1 MHRYSVSLLSLL
13 ILGVLLSPAF
23 SQPPL
28 RLAISVMNLTPGG
41 GITAGEA
48 VLLTDRLLVELART
62 TRFEVTERAQ
72 RDEILKEQAFQQTGV
87 CDEASCLAKV
97 GKLLGVQKMVG
108 GSVGRMGKAYSVI
121 LRMVDM
127 KTGSIEQTAVK
138 DYPGNID
145 YLVTTAMKDVAW
157 QLARGGLTPAE
168 QRELAQRQKEAE
180 RLEEKKRK
188 EEARL
193 AKEQE
198 EKRMREAELARLA
211 EQKTKEERAR
221 KAERARRIGRRV
233 SWGTLALGCVAGAG
247 AAYEWKAGGDALQKY
262 NSATDEPTITSYRQ
276 KVKNADLM
284 THILTG
290 VSAVIL
296 SASGF
301 FFFRSRGSKAALSEA
316 NRPVLYLGMDKDG
329 RPGAMLVMRFE

>member
-1 MHRYSVSLLSLL
+1 V
-13 ILGVLLSPAF
+13 I
-23 SQPPL
+23 
-28 RLAISVMNLTPGG
+28 NLTPGG
-41 GITAGEA
+41 GITADEA

-108 GSVGRMGKAYSVI
+108 GSVGRMGKTYTVS
-121 LRMVDM
+121 LRMVNVE
-127 KTGSIEQTAVK
+127 TGSIEQTAVK

-145 YLVTTAMKDVAW
+145 YLLTTAMKEVAW
-157 QLARGGLTPAE
+157 QLARGGLTKRERA
-168 QRELAQRQKEAE
+168 ELARRQKEEARLAAIRAAAE
-180 RLEEKKRK
+180 ADSLKVWEQRKHVADSLAAIERAK

-193 AKEQE
+193 AKERE

-211 EQKTKEERAR
+211 EQKRQEERAR
-221 KAERARRIGRRV
+221 KAERARWVKRRV
-233 SWGTLALGCVAGAG
+233 SLGTLALGCVAGAG

-262 NSATDEPTITSYRQ
+262 NSATDDPTITFYRK

-290 VSAVIL
+290 VSAVSL
-296 SASGF
+296 GASGF
-301 FFFRSRGSKAALSEA
+301 FFLRSRGGKAALTEA
-316 NRPVLYLGMDKDG
+316 NQPVLYLGMDKVG
-329 RPGAMLVMRFE
+329 RPGAMLVMRFK